1 LHPPSKTSFFAHN
14 VKPPLSFLIAV
25 VFYFLMSTFK
35 HACSAFSLIKK
46 KLISLFAEDSH
57 FFIEI
62 KILRSKMKSRSHD
75 RKKLFFA

>member
-1 LHPPSKTSFFAHN
+1 
-14 VKPPLSFLIAV
+14 
-25 VFYFLMSTFK
+25 MSTFK